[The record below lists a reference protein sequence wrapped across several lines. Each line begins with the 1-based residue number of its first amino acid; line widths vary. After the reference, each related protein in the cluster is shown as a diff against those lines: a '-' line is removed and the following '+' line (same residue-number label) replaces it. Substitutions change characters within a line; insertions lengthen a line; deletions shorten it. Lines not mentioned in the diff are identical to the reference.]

1 MQVDVRHLTSAV
13 SIHPPVVLRVFFYYA
28 VVPIENLS
36 GREKGSFQV
45 RTRRLEVG

>member
-13 SIHPPVVLRVFFYYA
+13 SIHPPVVLRV